1 MSEQVSEGMKLFEE
15 AEAKLDGGKINDAF
29 LLAAKIAPLCLENL
43 RFVRLLGKTLFQLGF
58 IDEAYKVSAFVEES
72 LAFRRQ
78 HHDSLLAELEAAKEV
93 GYSKM
98 YEVEG
103 VRDDLANPVWEHRAR
118 VISRW
123 IPEGAYV
130 LDMGCGNMLI
140 EKHLKNPAGYIPC
153 DIAKR
158 DERTIVCDF
167 DKFEYPPAQSENMIL
182 CLGVVNYLQHQK
194 ELIEHLCSRGKSFLF
209 TFKPRELVAAKVEK
223 GLYPEAISFKEAC
236 DIVTT
241 KGYDL
246 KYQYMLGQGDEIL
259 LIANK
264 LSSGGQ

>member
-1 MSEQVSEGMKLFEE
+1 MSEQVSESLKLFEE
-15 AEAKLDGGKINDAF
+15 AEARLDGGKINDAF
-29 LLAAKIAPLCLENL
+29 LLAAKAAPLCLENL
-43 RFVRLLGKTLFQLGF
+43 RFVRFLGKTLFQLGF
-58 IDEAYKVSAFVEES
+58 IEEAYNVSAFVEES
-72 LAFRRQ
+72 ITFRNRHQ
-78 HHDSLLAELEAAKEV
+78 ESLLAELNAAKEV

-98 YEVEG
+98 YEAEG
-103 VRDDLANPVWEHRAR
+103 VRDDLHNPVWEHRAK
-118 VISRW
+118 VVARW

-158 DERTIVCDF
+158 DSRTIVCDF
-167 DKFEYPPAQSENMIL
+167 DKFEYPPVQGENLIL

-194 ELIEHLCSRGKSFLF
+194 ALLEHLCARGKSFLF

-223 GLYPEAISFKEAC
+223 GFYPEAIGFKEAS
-236 DIVTT
+236 DMVAAS
-241 KGYDL
+241 GFQL
-246 KYQYMLGQGDEIL
+246 KCQYMLGQGDEIL

-264 LSSGGQ
+264 